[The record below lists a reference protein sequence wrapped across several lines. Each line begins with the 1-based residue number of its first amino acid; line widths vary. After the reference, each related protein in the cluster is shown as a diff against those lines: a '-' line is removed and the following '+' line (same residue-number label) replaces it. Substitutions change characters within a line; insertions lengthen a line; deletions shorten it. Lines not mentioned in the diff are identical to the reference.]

1 VYDSILL
8 VAGAARGLFG
18 DISARAQQAG
28 IGQADYQ
35 PWSWDMVSIKGKL
48 YGLPYS
54 TDTRMIYVN
63 ASHLQQAGIPTTPP
77 KTLEEFAGIA
87 QRLAGRVATLRIFPD
102 AAGRMNLDLAQ
113 SAGAVLVVSQFTL
126 HADTSRG
133 HRPSFVRA
141 AAPGQAERLC
151 DAFVA
156 ALRDRDLQVA
166 TGRFGAHMDVE
177 LVNDGPVTLVL
188 SSGEDAWPADAG

>member
-1 VYDSILL
+1 MRAVVQRTSHAAVRVAGSVIGEVGGGLL
-8 VAGAARGLFG
+8 VLLGVGPDDDDA
-18 DISARAQQAG
+18 
-28 IGQADYQ
+28 
-35 PWSWDMVSIKGKL
+35 
-48 YGLPYS
+48 
-54 TDTRMIYVN
+54 
-63 ASHLQQAGIPTTPP
+63 
-77 KTLEEFAGIA
+77 IA

-126 HADTSRG
+126 HADTSSG